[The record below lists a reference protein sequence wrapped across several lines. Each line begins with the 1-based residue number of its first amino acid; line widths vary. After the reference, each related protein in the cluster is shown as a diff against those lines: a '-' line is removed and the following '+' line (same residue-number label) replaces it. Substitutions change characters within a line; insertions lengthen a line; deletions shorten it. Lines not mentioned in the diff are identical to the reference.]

1 MSRKKESAKL
11 AGARATAGRADADV
25 DNPLFSGYTTAMKT
39 LLILVAVAAAVWFG
53 MKRLH
58 ETTIAK
64 QVTDAPVTYTKALQ
78 EDVSRAQKAADAA
91 AKANAQVSG
100 EVQKAVDA
108 AQ

>member
-1 MSRKKESAKL
+1 
-11 AGARATAGRADADV
+11 
-25 DNPLFSGYTTAMKT
+25 MKT
-39 LLILVAVAAAVWFG
+39 LLILVILGAAVWFG

-58 ETTIAK
+58 ETSVAK
-64 QVTDAPVTYTKALQ
+64 QVTEAPVTFTKALQ

-91 AKANAQVSG
+91 AKVNAQVSG